1 MYHFSEYKY
10 KDPTT
15 QYLTRAM
22 LLPLEDFISKLEQF
36 DYFNKKKVDQ
46 EVFRRKMSYS
56 YAVPLFIIWDR
67 IQDIRTLKEI
77 R

>member
-36 DYFNKKKVDQ
+36 DYFNKKKVD
-46 EVFRRKMSYS
+46 
-56 YAVPLFIIWDR
+56 
-67 IQDIRTLKEI
+67 
-77 R
+77 